1 MVLMSLSERGNYV
14 TGKVSQT
21 GRKSHSR
28 LTEATTE
35 KLGKN
40 RTQRKKTCCGDKVEA
55 QLVKQLQSEI
65 KL

>member
-40 RTQRKKTCCGDKVEA
+40 RTKRKKLAVET
-55 QLVKQLQSEI
+55 KW
-65 KL
+65 KLSL